1 MEQSLFL
8 RERESSEKLCEGCP
22 SSILPFASTSSAR
35 NLREKVLEELASHW
49 RRRPPPRQ
57 YLLLGIIRVVSDR
70 QFITPRVTTLA
81 RSNALLAR
89 KPVVGTHIVQ
99 QAGTKIARSAK

>member
-1 MEQSLFL
+1 MPVFY
-8 RERESSEKLCEGCP
+8 
-22 SSILPFASTSSAR
+22 SAICIHE
-35 NLREKVLEELASHW
+35 LGTKSAKVLEELASHW